1 MFDGGS
7 VLSDRASFEAL
18 NGKGAALFRPDVMFD
33 RVVNV
38 KLNYKRFTKVNGATQ
53 YIDAYPLAAIIRSD
67 YEIVGNKLVNMPNQT
82 LKTVNDVIGGS
93 PSVYHFEKVK
103 VKPDIRVE
111 YHGIGNVGL
120 NFTVTIGNFYTLVG
134 DIAAA
139 MELNSNGNVS
149 YTSRIGGQDTAI
161 GIKITSIEV
170 LFGYMSQFPD
180 LTKYPPNAAFA
191 YYNDFHGHWY
201 SNASYIKGNVLYWFR
216 SDLPPDGAYTFQCAV
231 ASVEMPVASYL
242 ARIGTSIDTVAP
254 IIQDDLNSYLQ
265 ANNGSFVSLLD
276 WYITKHYVRFDEEA
290 SDPSFME
297 PGLYRLS
304 EKGAALAG
312 VQVFVN
318 SAIALTKMLD
328 VNCLTL
334 LPFAKTV
341 LGMLDNIKNAFYP
354 ALDYK
359 MGLDGNVYIY
369 DTRENVDDP
378 EIQSIIARNES
389 RLNTYNAVVSSRR
402 ITDGR
407 KDYRPWRT
415 ATPLPVVIP
424 AVYDVRYGPITEITC
439 PLFGTLF
446 PGQKVVF
453 NTRYSVAESKVASIA
468 TAVPTGET
476 TYKVIY
482 YDLDFGTTAGY
493 NNMKLYCLR
502 VKTNI
507 V

>member
-1 MFDGGS
+1 MLDGGS
-7 VLSDRASFEAL
+7 VLSDKASFEAL
-18 NGKGAALFRPDVMFD
+18 SGKGAALFRPDVMFD

-53 YIDAYPLAAIIRSD
+53 YIDSFPLSAIIRSD
-67 YEIVGNKLVNMPNQT
+67 YEIVGNKIVDMPNQV
-82 LKTVNDVIGGS
+82 LKTVNDVVGGS
-93 PSVYHFEKVK
+93 PSVFHFEKVK

-149 YTSRIGGQDTAI
+149 YTTKIGGQDTPI

-170 LFGYMSQFPD
+170 LFGYMPQFPD
-180 LTKYPPNAAFA
+180 LTMYPPNTAFA
-191 YYNDFHGHWY
+191 YYNNFDGYWY
-201 SNASYIKGNVLYWFR
+201 SNASYIKGNVLYWYR
-216 SDLPPDGAYTFQCAV
+216 SELPPDGAYTFQCAV

-242 ARIGTSIDTVAP
+242 ARISTSLDEVTPA
-254 IIQDDLNSYLQ
+254 IQNDLSNYMH
-265 ANNGSFVSLLD
+265 ANNGSFVALLD

-297 PGLYRLS
+297 LGLYRLS
-304 EKGAALAG
+304 EKGASLAG
-312 VQVFVN
+312 VQVFIN
-318 SAIALTKMLD
+318 SALALTKMLS
-328 VNCLTL
+328 VNYTVL

-354 ALDYK
+354 TMDYK

-378 EIQSIIARNES
+378 EIQSIIALNES
-389 RLNTYNAVVSSRR
+389 RLDAYNAMVASRR
-402 ITDGR
+402 FTEGR

-424 AVYDVRYGPITEITC
+424 AVYDVRYGPITEIVC

-453 NTRYSVAESKVASIA
+453 NTRYSVAESKVAAIA
-468 TAVPTGET
+468 TAVPNGET

-482 YDLDFGTTAGY
+482 YDLDFGTTAEY
-493 NNMKLYCLR
+493 NNMKLYCTR

-507 V
+507 